1 MSSFGIDKAIT
12 IRYPSTAN
20 LMIDSADRPNSG
32 ESNPYDF
39 QITRQQSVMNGFF
52 SRVGTTEV
60 VLEWCQ
66 DNVQSTTL
74 TFDISGTEHP
84 VQVLAGLYTVA
95 DVLESIVGSLNN
107 LNIPGYDFSIE
118 TVFGQVVIFSGNEN
132 LDFEY
137 IPNDP
142 PSALEIGLDLIPNVN
157 APELKIGCPD
167 LRPYRYIDF
176 TCSQLTYAQDLK
188 DTSTQMMNRDVLC
201 RWYFSEDVPEQR
213 DAYGFPILM
222 GYTRFC
228 RRRIF
233 NPPKQIKWDNNLP
246 VGNLL
251 FQVYDEAGNILSIPD
266 EPDRNN
272 WLMTLQLSEN

>member
-1 MSSFGIDKAIT
+1 MNSFGIDKAIT
-12 IRYPSTAN
+12 FRYPSTAN
-20 LMIDSADRPNSG
+20 LMIDSADRPLPNT
-32 ESNPYDF
+32 SNPYDF
-39 QITRQQSVMNGFF
+39 QITRNQSVMNGFF

-66 DNVQSTTL
+66 DNVESTQL
-74 TFDISGTEHP
+74 TFDISGTNHNIT
-84 VQVLAGLYTVA
+84 VLAGLYTVA
-95 DVLESIVGSLNN
+95 DVLDSIVTSLDG
-107 LNIPGYDFSIE
+107 LAIPGYNFSVE
-118 TVFGQVVIFSGNEN
+118 TSSGKVVIYSGNPN

-137 IPNDP
+137 IPNNP
-142 PSALEIGLDLIPNVN
+142 PTALEVGLDLIPDVN
-157 APELKIGCPD
+157 APELNIGCPD
-167 LRPYRYIDF
+167 LRPHRYIDF

-188 DTSTQMMNRDVLC
+188 DTSTQTMNRDVLC
-201 RWYFSEDVPEQR
+201 RWYFSEDTPENL

-246 VGNLL
+246 VGNLV
-251 FQVYDEAGNILSIPD
+251 FQVYDEAGDVLSIPD